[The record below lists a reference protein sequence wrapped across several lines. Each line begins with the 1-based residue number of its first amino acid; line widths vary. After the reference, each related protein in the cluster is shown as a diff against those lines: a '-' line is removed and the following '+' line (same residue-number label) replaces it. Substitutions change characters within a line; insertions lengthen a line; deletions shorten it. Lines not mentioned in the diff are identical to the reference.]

1 MKNLL
6 PQLMKREYWEHRGG
20 FFWAPIWASTVLL
33 TLVMIGMFAAVWHTS
48 GRANGEIHVGVPL
61 KKLLSKIPAEE
72 MSKLGMG
79 IDAGLAGFWLVLQ
92 IVLFFV
98 LFFYLIG
105 ALYDDRRDRSILFWK
120 SLPISDSQT
129 VLSKVLMAAFVAPL
143 LAWAIAVALNLG
155 VLLLATAFVGLN
167 GVNPM
172 TMLWGPA
179 EPLALWTKMLLVVP
193 VNAIWA
199 LPAIGWLLLVSS
211 FAKSKPFLW
220 AVALPIAVGVVIAIF
235 EFLETI
241 GVPDSWY
248 WQHVAGRILLSLVPG
263 SWMWTADEQ
272 LISRFDKNGPV
283 EILDADL
290 IGSVL
295 MSPSMW
301 IGAVAGVAMIA
312 GSVWFRRQRELA
324 D

>member
-20 FFWAPIWASTVLL
+20 FFWAPVWTAATLL
-33 TLVMIGMFAAVWHTS
+33 TLVMIGMFAVVWHSS
-48 GRANGEIHVGVPL
+48 GRANGDIHIGVPL
-61 KKLLSKIPAEE
+61 KKLIAKIPPEE
-72 MSKLGMG
+72 MSKLGMA

-143 LAWAIAVALNLG
+143 LAWAIAVVLNLG

-179 EPLALWTKMLLVVP
+179 EPLALWAKMLLVVP

-220 AVALPIAVGVVIAIF
+220 ALALPFALGVVIATF
-235 EFLETI
+235 EFLDTI

-248 WQHVAGRILLSLVPG
+248 WQHIFGRILSASCRAAG
-263 SWMWTADEQ
+263 CGRRTSSSSAASTRTAR
-272 LISRFDKNGPV
+272 SRSST
-283 EILDADL
+283 A
-290 IGSVL
+290 S
-295 MSPSMW
+295 
-301 IGAVAGVAMIA
+301 
-312 GSVWFRRQRELA
+312 
-324 D
+324 

>member
-1 MKNLL
+1 MNRFGLL
-6 PQLMKREYWEHRGG
+6 LKREYWEHRGG
-20 FFWAPIWASTVLL
+20 LFWAPLWASGVLL
-33 TLVMIGMFAAVWHTS
+33 TLLVAMMGLAMYHTS
-48 GRANGEIHVGVPL
+48 GNANGKFHFGMPL
-61 KKLLSKIPAEE
+61 KLLLSKIPADE
-72 MSKLGMG
+72 MSKAGMVL
-79 IDAGLAGFWLVLQ
+79 DTFLSGFWLILQ

-129 VLSKVLMAAFVAPL
+129 VLSKVLMAAVVAPL
-143 LAWAIAVALNLG
+143 LAWAIAVVLQVG
-155 VLLLATAFVGLN
+155 VLLLLTAFAAMN
-167 GVNPM
+167 GVSAT

-235 EFLETI
+235 ELLETI
-241 GVPDSWY
+241 GAPDSWY
-248 WQHVAGRILLSLVPG
+248 WQHIAGRILFSLVPG
-263 SWMWTADEQ
+263 SWIWTADEQ
-272 LISRFDKNGPV
+272 LIARFDKNGPV
-283 EILDADL
+283 EILDGEL

>member
-1 MKNLL
+1 MNRFALL
-6 PQLMKREYWEHRGG
+6 LKREYWEHKGG
-20 FFWAPIWASTVLL
+20 FFWAPVWASATLL
-33 TLVMIGMFAAVWHTS
+33 TLVLIGMFTIVWHTS
-48 GRANGEIHVGVPL
+48 GRANGEFHDGVPL
-61 KKLLSKIPAEE
+61 KKLLAKVPAEE
-72 MSKLGMG
+72 MSKLGMA

-120 SLPISDSQT
+120 SLPISDAHT
-129 VLSKVLMAAFVAPL
+129 VLSKVLMAAIVAPL
-143 LAWAIAVALNLG
+143 LAWGIAVLLNLG

-167 GVNPM
+167 GVDPM
-172 TMLWGPA
+172 EMLWGPA

-220 AVALPIAVGVVIAIF
+220 ALALPIAIGVVIAIF

-248 WQHVAGRILLSLVPG
+248 WQNIAGRILLSLVPG
-263 SWMWTADEQ
+263 SWMWSADEQ
-272 LISRFDKNGPV
+272 LVNRFDKNGPV
-283 EILDADL
+283 EILDGEL